1 MGTHWPKPGLNAVGE
16 YQVSGHAF
24 AIPSTGGAGN
34 RRVDLDFVASG
45 VTVCNATAT
54 DKVTFF
60 DANGLEK
67 HVVLGA
73 AGSHNFNVKFIRIQL
88 TGSANIGAVCQ
99 MTNIPAAD
107 FVALPYNSYGSV
119 S

>member
-1 MGTHWPKPGLNAVGE
+1 MSIHWPKPGLNAVGE
-16 YQVSGHAF
+16 YQASGHAF
-24 AIPSTGGAGN
+24 VAPSAGAGN
-34 RRVDLDFVASG
+34 QRIDLDFVASG

-73 AGSHNFNVKFIRIQL
+73 AGSHNFNVKFIRLQL

-99 MTNIPAAD
+99 ITNIPAVD
-107 FVALPYNSYGSV
+107 FLALPHASYGTIS
-119 S
+119 